1 MLINTSSTTPEVGK
15 PITLKLVTGEE
26 VIGKVVEATPDNLT
40 LLKPL
45 VIFIN
50 PQNGQLAMQNMILSG
65 DHEKPVLFNRAVIV
79 AYAAPERGI
88 GEHYMGALSGII
100 KAPPGLQL

>member
-1 MLINTSSTTPEVGK
+1 MLINTNSSTPEVGK

-26 VIGKVVEATPDNLT
+26 VIGKVTEVTPDYLS
-40 LLKPL
+40 LIKPL

-50 PQNGQLAMQNMILSG
+50 PQNAQLAMQNLVLSA

-79 AYAAPERGI
+79 AYSAPDSGI
-88 GEHYMGALSGII
+88 GDHYMGSLTGII
-100 KAPPGLQL
+100 KAPPGLSL

>member
-26 VIGKVVEATPDNLT
+26 VIGKVTEVTPDSLS
-40 LLKPL
+40 LLKPC

-50 PQNGQLAMQNMILSG
+50 PNNGQLAMQNVILSG
-65 DHEKPVLFNRAVIV
+65 DHDKPVLFNRTVIV
-79 AYAAPERGI
+79 AYAAPERVI